1 LGVQLGGREVLAPTC
16 IPLAALDISESL
28 GAGAFGV
35 VSRAVWRVGVASD
48 PSAGRDVGTAS
59 VAVAVKRLELG
70 QDAGDGDAK
79 GFLMEACLLHALR
92 HAHIVRLLG
101 IVDSWCVFVAAC
113 VCVYVW
119 LRSAESDGCG
129 AGGR

>member
-1 LGVQLGGREVLAPTC
+1 VQEAAVKLAGQLGGREMLAPTC

-35 VSRAVWRVGVASD
+35 VSRAVWRAGDASG
-48 PSAGRDVGTAS
+48 PSPRLDAGTAS

-101 IVDSWCVFVAAC
+101 IVDSWCVFVC
-113 VCVYVW
+113 VCVCDCVV
-119 LRSAESDGCG
+119 EDF
-129 AGGR
+129 